1 MTTQAPPGQ
10 SPSKQSSSF
19 NAWLDDFFSAY
30 YRRRPVNA
38 TFIGVH
44 QYDHALP
51 DYSPAGVDETLAE
64 MQSLLDRL
72 HTLPDEPL
80 SPAERIDRRLAEGFL
95 QIQLWEFQSD
105 HFQRANPSTYTG
117 EAIFSLIALFLTD
130 FAPLNERLEAAIER
144 MQSIPEFLH
153 QAQVNL
159 QAAPLA
165 WSERAIRECRGA
177 LAFLDEGVAR
187 LIQDYGIDNPT
198 FQHAADRASA
208 AFAGFQV
215 FLESELQSDAIRRHP
230 TQAYACGEQ
239 AFDLLLHQGHFVE
252 SKAQEV
258 AAYAEDELRRAQA
271 YLQSHAADF
280 GAASPEE
287 ALARL
292 ADLHPS
298 LPEYPGRYGDLWQDC
313 RRTSQEHNLLTWP
326 DFPIRYVPQPAWAR
340 KAAPFLY
347 FLFYRAPAAF
357 NRPAV
362 HDYLFTPIEPGLPP
376 AEQETL
382 LRSNND
388 SVIKMNHVIHH
399 GAIGHH
405 AQNWHA
411 YRAQSRIGQ
420 VAAVDCAARIA
431 MFCGGTMAEGWAV
444 YATDL
449 MCATDFVTPLEKYAE
464 YQTRRRMCARAVV
477 DVHLHLKDYTLEEAA
492 RYYQEQAG
500 MSPAASLGEAVK
512 NSMFPGAA
520 VMYVLGSDR
529 IHALRQ
535 VLSVRLGSRFSLCQF
550 HDQFLSYGSIPVS
563 LAAAEMEKEVP
574 HVER

>member
-1 MTTQAPPGQ
+1 MPTQAPPGQ
-10 SPSKQSSSF
+10 SPF

-44 QYDHALP
+44 PYDHTLP
-51 DYSPAGVDETLAE
+51 DYSPTGVDETLAE
-64 MQSLLDRL
+64 MQGLLNRL
-72 HTLPDEPL
+72 HSLPDEPL

-95 QIQLWEFQSD
+95 QIQLWEFQSE

-117 EAIFSLIALFLTD
+117 EAIFGLIALFLSD
-130 FAPLNERLEAAIER
+130 FAPLAERLEAAIER
-144 MQSIPEFLH
+144 MQAIPAFLR
-153 QAQVNL
+153 QAQANL
-159 QAAPLA
+159 QAAPQA

-177 LAFLDEGVAR
+177 LAFLDEGIER
-187 LIQDYGIDNPT
+187 LAQAHAIQDPA
-198 FQHAADRASA
+198 FRRAAAQAAA
-208 AFAGFQV
+208 AFGRFQA
-215 FLESELQSDAIRRHP
+215 FLESGQQARP

-239 AFDLLLHQGHFVE
+239 AFDLLLRQGHFVE
-252 SKAQEV
+252 SSAQDI
-258 AAYAEDELRRAQA
+258 AAYAEEELRLAQA

-287 ALARL
+287 ALGGL

-298 LPEYPGRYGDLWQDC
+298 LPEYPQRYGDLWQAC
-313 RRTSQEHNLLTWP
+313 RQTSQEQDLLTWP
-326 DFPIRYVPQPAWAR
+326 DFPIRYMPQPAWAR

-362 HDYLFTPIEPGLPP
+362 HNYLYTPIEAGLPP
-376 AEQETL
+376 SEQESL
-382 LRSNND
+382 LRLNND

-399 GAIGHH
+399 GGIGHH
-405 AQNWHA
+405 VQNWHA
-411 YRAQSRIGQ
+411 YHAQSRIGQ

-444 YATDL
+444 YTTDL
-449 MCATDFVTPLEKYAE
+449 MCDTGFVTPLEKYAE

-477 DVHLHLKDYTLEEAA
+477 DVRLHVPGTRRARAGQGSYTLEEAR

-500 MSPAASLGEAVK
+500 MSPAAALGEAVK

-529 IHALRQ
+529 IHTLRKE
-535 VLSVRLGSRFSLCQF
+535 LSARLGGRFSLRQF

-563 LAAAEMEKEVP
+563 LAAAEMEKESL
-574 HVER
+574 HAER

>member
-1 MTTQAPPGQ
+1 MPTQAPL
-10 SPSKQSSSF
+10 F

-64 MQSLLDRL
+64 MQGLLDRL
-72 HTLPDEPL
+72 GALPDEPL

-95 QIQLWEFQSD
+95 QIQLWEFQSN
-105 HFQRANPSTYTG
+105 HFQRANPSAYTG
-117 EAIFSLIALFLTD
+117 EAIFGLISLFLTD
-130 FAPLNERLEAAIER
+130 FAPLPERLEAAIAR
-144 MQSIPEFLH
+144 MQAIPAFLR
-153 QAQVNL
+153 QAQANL

-177 LAFLDEGVAR
+177 LAFLDEGVERLAR
-187 LIQDYGIDNPT
+187 EHAIDDPA
-198 FQHAADRASA
+198 FRRAAAQAAA
-208 AFAGFQV
+208 AFAGFQT
-215 FLESELQSDAIRRHP
+215 FLETELQSDAIRQHP

-239 AFDLLLHQGHFVE
+239 AFDLLLRQGHFVE
-252 SKAQEV
+252 SRAQDI
-258 AAYAEDELRRAQA
+258 AAYAEEELRLALA

-287 ALARL
+287 ALGRL

-298 LPEYPGRYGDLWQDC
+298 LPEYPQRYSALWQAC
-313 RRTSQEHNLLTWP
+313 RQVSQEHDLLTWP
-326 DFPIRYVPQPAWAR
+326 DFPIRYLPQPAWAR

-362 HDYLFTPIEPGLPP
+362 HDYLFPPIEPGLPP
-376 AEQETL
+376 AEQEAL
-382 LRSNND
+382 LRLNND
-388 SVIKMNHVIHH
+388 SVIKMNHVVHH

-405 AQNWHA
+405 VQNWHA

-477 DVHLHLKDYTLEEAA
+477 DVRLHSGDYTLEEAA

-500 MSPAASLGEAVK
+500 MSPSAALGEAVK

-529 IHALRQ
+529 IHALRRE
-535 VLSVRLGSRFSLCQF
+535 LSSRPGSRFSLRQF
-550 HDQFLSYGSIPVS
+550 HDQFLSYGSIPVA
-563 LAAAEMEKEVP
+563 LAAAEMEKESI
-574 HVER
+574 HAER

>member
-1 MTTQAPPGQ
+1 MASQAPL
-10 SPSKQSSSF
+10 F

-44 QYDHALP
+44 QHDHALP

-64 MQSLLDRL
+64 MQGLLDRL
-72 HTLPDEPL
+72 RLLPEEPL

-95 QIQLWEFQSD
+95 QIQLWELQSD

-117 EAIFSLIALFLTD
+117 EAIFSLVALFLTD
-130 FAPLNERLEAAIER
+130 FAPLAARLEAAIAR
-144 MQSIPEFLH
+144 MQTIPGFLR
-153 QAQVNL
+153 QAQANL
-159 QAAPLA
+159 QAAPPA
-165 WSERAIRECRGA
+165 WSERAVRECRGA
-177 LAFLDEGVAR
+177 LAFLEEGVERLVQEHSIDDPAFQRAAAR
-187 LIQDYGIDNPT
+187 
-198 FQHAADRASA
+198 AAD
-208 AFAGFQV
+208 AFGGFQA
-215 FLESELQSDAIRRHP
+215 FLESELQQRP

-239 AFDLLLHQGHFVE
+239 AFDRLLRQGHFVE
-252 SKAQEV
+252 SSAQEI
-258 AAYAEDELRRAQA
+258 AAYAEDELRAAQA

-287 ALARL
+287 ALGGL

-298 LPEYPGRYGDLWQDC
+298 LPEYPQRYSDLWQDC
-313 RRTSQEHNLLTWP
+313 RRTSQEHDLLTWP
-326 DFPIRYVPQPAWAR
+326 DFPIRYVPQPGWAR

-376 AEQETL
+376 AEQEAK
-382 LRSNND
+382 LRLNND
-388 SVIKMNHVIHH
+388 SVIKMNHVVHH
-399 GAIGHH
+399 GGIGHH
-405 AQNWHA
+405 VQNWHA
-411 YRAQSRIGQ
+411 YNAPSRIGQ

-449 MCATDFVTPLEKYAE
+449 MCETDFVTPLEKYAE

-477 DVHLHLKDYTLEEAA
+477 DVRLHVPGTGQARAGQGDYTLEDAG

-500 MSPAASLGEAVK
+500 MSPAAALGEAVK

-520 VMYVLGSDR
+520 VMYVLGNDR
-529 IHALRQ
+529 IHALRRE
-535 VLSVRLGSRFSLCQF
+535 LSASLGRRFSLRQF
-550 HDQFLSYGSIPVS
+550 HDQLLSYGSIPVS
-563 LAAAEMEKEVP
+563 LAAAEMEKEST

>member
-1 MTTQAPPGQ
+1 MHTQAPPGQ
-10 SPSKQSSSF
+10 SPF

-38 TFIGVH
+38 TFIGIH

-51 DYSPAGVDETLAE
+51 DYSPAGVDETMAE
-64 MQSLLDRL
+64 MQGLLDRL
-72 HTLPDEPL
+72 HSLPDEPL

-95 QIQLWEFQSD
+95 QIQLWEFQSE

-117 EAIFSLIALFLTD
+117 EAIFGLIALFLTD
-130 FAPLNERLEAAIER
+130 FAPLDERVEAAIER
-144 MQSIPEFLH
+144 MRAIPGFLR

-159 QAAPLA
+159 QAAPQA
-165 WSERAIRECRGA
+165 WNERAIRECRGA
-177 LAFLDEGVAR
+177 LAFLDEGIER
-187 LIQDYGIDNPT
+187 LAQAHAIENTG
-198 FQHAADRASA
+198 FRRAAADAAA
-208 AFAGFQV
+208 AFAGFQA
-215 FLESELQSDAIRRHP
+215 FLESELQRRP

-239 AFDLLLHQGHFVE
+239 AFDLLLRQGHFVE
-252 SKAQEV
+252 SSAQEV
-258 AAYAEDELRRAQA
+258 AAYAEEELRLAQA

-287 ALARL
+287 ALAGL

-298 LPEYPGRYGDLWQDC
+298 LREYPQRYSDLWQAC
-313 RRTSQEHNLLTWP
+313 RRTSQEYDLLTWP
-326 DFPIRYVPQPAWAR
+326 DFPIRYTPQPAWAR
-340 KAAPFLY
+340 RAAPFLY

-362 HDYLFTPIEPGLPP
+362 HNYLFTPVEPGLPP
-376 AEQETL
+376 GEQEAL
-382 LRSNND
+382 LRINND
-388 SVIKMNHVIHH
+388 SAIKMNHVVHH
-399 GAIGHH
+399 GSIGHH
-405 AQNWHA
+405 VQNWHA
-411 YRAQSRIGQ
+411 YHAQSRIGQ

-449 MCATDFVTPLEKYAE
+449 MCDTDFVTPLEKYAE

-477 DVHLHLKDYTLEEAA
+477 DVRLHLGSYQLEEAS

-500 MSPAASLGEAVK
+500 MSPTAALGEAVK

-529 IHALRQ
+529 IHTLRRE
-535 VLSVRLGSRFSLCQF
+535 LSARLGGRFSLRQF
-550 HDQFLSYGSIPVS
+550 HDKLLSYGSIPVA
-563 LAAAEMEKEVP
+563 LAAAEMEKESL
-574 HVER
+574 HAER

>member
-1 MTTQAPPGQ
+1 MASQAPL
-10 SPSKQSSSF
+10 F

-38 TFIGVH
+38 TFIGIH
-44 QYDHALP
+44 QHDHALP

-64 MQSLLDRL
+64 MQGQLDRL
-72 HTLPDEPL
+72 RLLPEEPL

-95 QIQLWEFQSD
+95 QVQLWELQSD

-117 EAIFSLIALFLTD
+117 EAIFGLIGLFLSD
-130 FAPLNERLEAAIER
+130 FAPLTERLEAATAR
-144 MQSIPEFLH
+144 MQAIPDFLR
-153 QAQVNL
+153 QAQANL
-159 QAAPLA
+159 QAAPPA
-165 WSERAIRECRGA
+165 WSERAMRECRGA
-177 LAFLDEGVAR
+177 LAFLEEGVER
-187 LIQDYGIDNPT
+187 LIQEHGID
-198 FQHAADRASA
+198 DA
-208 AFAGFQV
+208 AFRRAAARAAEAFGGFQA
-215 FLESELQSDAIRRHP
+215 FLESELQCHP
-230 TQAYACGEQ
+230 TQGYACGEQ
-239 AFDLLLHQGHFVE
+239 AFDLLLRQGHFVE
-252 SKAQEV
+252 SSAQEI
-258 AAYAEDELRRAQA
+258 ATYAEEELRVAQA
-271 YLQSHAADF
+271 YLQAHAADF

-287 ALARL
+287 ALGGL

-298 LPEYPGRYGDLWQDC
+298 LAEYAQRYSDLWQGC
-313 RRTSQEHNLLTWP
+313 RQTSQEHDLLTWP
-326 DFPIRYVPQPAWAR
+326 DFPIRYTPQPAWAH

-362 HDYLFTPIEPGLPP
+362 HDYLFTPIEPGLLP
-376 AEQETL
+376 AEQEAR

-399 GAIGHH
+399 GGIGHH
-405 AQNWHA
+405 VQNWHA
-411 YRAQSRIGQ
+411 YRAASRIGQ

-449 MCATDFVTPLEKYAE
+449 MCATDFVSPLEKYAE

-477 DVHLHLKDYTLEEAA
+477 DVRLHVPGTGQARGGQGDFTLEEAG

-500 MSPAASLGEAVK
+500 MSASAALGEAVK

-529 IHALRQ
+529 IHALRRE
-535 VLSVRLGSRFSLCQF
+535 LSARLGKRFSLRQF
-550 HDQFLSYGSIPVS
+550 HDQLLSYGSIPVA
-563 LAAAEMEKEVP
+563 LAAAEMEKEM
-574 HVER
+574 

>member
-1 MTTQAPPGQ
+1 MSTLAPL
-10 SPSKQSSSF
+10 F

-44 QYDHALP
+44 QYNHALP
-51 DYSPAGVDETLAE
+51 DYSPSGVDETLAE
-64 MQSLLDRL
+64 MQGLLDRL
-72 HTLPDEPL
+72 VALPDETL
-80 SPAERIDRRLAEGFL
+80 SPAEHIDRRLAEGFL

-130 FAPLNERLEAAIER
+130 FAPLKERLPAAIAR
-144 MQSIPEFLH
+144 MQAIPAFLH
-153 QAQVNL
+153 QAQANL

-165 WSERAIRECRGA
+165 WSERAVRECRGA
-177 LAFLDEGVAR
+177 LAFLDEGVEILVQTYAIR
-187 LIQDYGIDNPT
+187 DPVLRR
-198 FQHAADRASA
+198 AAGQAAA
-208 AFAGFQV
+208 AFAEFQA
-215 FLESELQSDAIRRHP
+215 FLESELQRRP

-239 AFDLLLHQGHFVE
+239 AFDLLLRQGHFVE
-252 SKAQEV
+252 SSPQEV
-258 AAYAEDELRRAQA
+258 AAYAEAELRLAQA

-287 ALARL
+287 ALAGL
-292 ADLHPS
+292 VGLHPS
-298 LPEYPGRYGDLWQDC
+298 LAEYPQRYGDLWQAC
-313 RRTSQEHNLLTWP
+313 RQASQQHDLLTWP
-326 DFPIRYVPQPAWAR
+326 DFPIRYLPQPAWAR
-340 KAAPFLY
+340 QAAPFLY

-382 LRSNND
+382 LRLNND

-405 AQNWHA
+405 VQNWHA

-477 DVHLHLKDYTLEEAA
+477 DVRLHLGDYTLEEAG

-500 MSPAASLGEAVK
+500 MSPSAALGEAVK

-529 IHALRQ
+529 IHALRRE
-535 VLSVRLGSRFSLCQF
+535 LSARLGNRFSLRQF
-550 HDQFLSYGSIPVS
+550 HDQFLSYGSIPVA
-563 LAAAEMEKEVP
+563 LAAAEMERTFL

>member
-1 MTTQAPPGQ
+1 MPAQAPSRQ
-10 SPSKQSSSF
+10 SPSF

-38 TFIGVH
+38 TFIGMH

-51 DYSPAGVDETLAE
+51 DYSPAGVDETLTE
-64 MQSLLDRL
+64 MQGLIDRL
-72 HTLPDEPL
+72 RLLPPEPL
-80 SPAERIDRRLAEGFL
+80 SPAELIDRRLAEGFL
-95 QIQLWEFQSD
+95 QIQLWEYQSD
-105 HFQRANPSTYTG
+105 HFQRTNPSTYTG

-130 FAPLNERLEAAIER
+130 FAPLKERLEAATAR
-144 MQSIPEFLH
+144 MQAIPAFLR
-153 QAQVNL
+153 QAQANL
-159 QAAPLA
+159 QAAPPA

-177 LAFLDEGVAR
+177 LAFLDEGVAH
-187 LIQDYGIDNPT
+187 LLQGHSIDNPA
-198 FQHAADRASA
+198 FQHAAAQAAA
-208 AFAGFQV
+208 AFAGFQA
-215 FLESELQSDAIRRHP
+215 FLESELQRRP

-239 AFDLLLHQGHFVE
+239 AFDLLLRQGHFVE
-252 SKAQEV
+252 SQAQEV
-258 AAYAEDELRRAQA
+258 AAYAEEELRLAQA

-287 ALARL
+287 ALGRL

-298 LPEYPGRYGDLWQDC
+298 LPEYPQRYGDLWREC
-313 RRTSQEHNLLTWP
+313 RRTSQELDLLTWP

-362 HDYLFTPIEPGLPP
+362 HNYLYTPIEPGLPP
-376 AEQETL
+376 AEQEAL

-388 SVIKMNHVIHH
+388 SVIKMNHVVHH
-399 GAIGHH
+399 GGIGHH
-405 AQNWHA
+405 VQNWHA
-411 YRAQSRIGQ
+411 YQAQSRVGQ
-420 VAAVDCAARIA
+420 VAAVDCSARIA

-449 MCATDFVTPLEKYAE
+449 MCATNFVTPLEKYAE
-464 YQTRRRMCARAVV
+464 YQTRRRMCARAVI
-477 DVHLHLKDYTLEEAA
+477 DVRLHVPGAGQARAGQGEYTLEEAA

-500 MSPAASLGEAVK
+500 MSPAAALGEAVK

-529 IHALRQ
+529 IHALRRE
-535 VLSVRLGSRFSLCQF
+535 LSARLGSRFSLRQF
-550 HDQFLSYGSIPVS
+550 HDQFLSYGSIPVT
-563 LAAAEMEKEVP
+563 LAAAEIKKEVP
-574 HVER
+574 HAER

>member
-1 MTTQAPPGQ
+1 MPTQAP
-10 SPSKQSSSF
+10 SF

-38 TFIGVH
+38 TFIGFH

-64 MQSLLDRL
+64 MQGLLDRL

-80 SPAERIDRRLAEGFL
+80 SPAERIDRRLAQGFL

-105 HFQRANPSTYTG
+105 HFQRANPSAYTG
-117 EAIFSLIALFLTD
+117 EAIFGLIALFLTD
-130 FAPLNERLEAAIER
+130 FAPLKERLEAATAR
-144 MQSIPEFLH
+144 MQAIPAFLR
-153 QAQVNL
+153 QAQDNL
-159 QAAPLA
+159 PVAPLA

-177 LAFLDEGVAR
+177 LAFLDEGVER
-187 LIQDYGIDNPT
+187 LLQEYAIEDPA
-198 FQHAADRASA
+198 FRRAAAQAAA
-208 AFAGFQV
+208 AFAGFQA
-215 FLESELQSDAIRRHP
+215 FLESELQSDAIRQHP

-239 AFDLLLHQGHFVE
+239 AFDLLLRQGHFVE
-252 SKAQEV
+252 SQAQEI
-258 AAYAEDELRRAQA
+258 AAYAEDELRLAQA
-271 YLQSHAADF
+271 YLQAHAADF

-287 ALARL
+287 ALGRL

-298 LPEYPGRYGDLWQDC
+298 LPEYSQRYSDLWQSC
-313 RRTSQEHNLLTWP
+313 RRTSQEQDLLTWP
-326 DFPIRYVPQPAWAR
+326 DFPIRYVPQPVWAR

-376 AEQETL
+376 AEQEAL

-399 GAIGHH
+399 GGIGHH
-405 AQNWHA
+405 VQNWHA
-411 YRAQSRIGQ
+411 YRAPSRIGQ

-477 DVHLHLKDYTLEEAA
+477 DVRLHLGNYTLEEAA
-492 RYYQEQAG
+492 RYYQEQAA
-500 MSPAASLGEAVK
+500 MSPSAALGEAVK

-535 VLSVRLGSRFSLCQF
+535 ELSARLGDRFSLRQF
-550 HDQFLSYGSIPVS
+550 HDQFLSYGSIPVA
-563 LAAAEMEKEVP
+563 LAAAEMKKEGL
-574 HVER
+574 HAER